1 MADENSKFKHKILV
15 VDDQYGILA
24 FLNDF
29 FTNKDY
35 DVLQAA
41 RGRDAVNIVK
51 KERPSIVLLDIN
63 LGWGRD
69 GMQVLEE
76 IKSIAPEVG
85 VIMMTGESDEDI
97 IEKAYSMG
105 ADDYI
110 VKPLSLSYLERVVLL
125 KILNLEIKTI
135 GKDTSE
141 YHS

>member
-1 MADENSKFKHKILV
+1 MTDSNSQFKHKLLV

-35 DVLQAA
+35 EVLQAA
-41 RGRDAVNIVK
+41 KGREAINIVK
-51 KERPSIVLLDIN
+51 KERPSIVLLDID
-63 LGWGRD
+63 LGWGRN

-97 IEKAYSMG
+97 IERAFSLG

-125 KILNLEIKTI
+125 KILNLEVRTI
-135 GKDTSE
+135 GKDNVE
-141 YHS
+141 DHS